1 MPNYTLTK
9 FTRLSE
15 TNLKGFKREG
25 RRGRSAINEQSSA
38 EVPAS
43 ETSFENSFE
52 IFFCRLFHCKAV
64 VLQYSVY
71 DTGQRSEMLVRSFF
85 MHHQSFEGTCHFCDD
100 MRGNIERAAVD
111 RVEDLI
117 LAESVHIT
125 AIVIFLSD
133 TFELHICNL

>member
-1 MPNYTLTK
+1 
-9 FTRLSE
+9 
-15 TNLKGFKREG
+15 
-25 RRGRSAINEQSSA
+25 
-38 EVPAS
+38 
-43 ETSFENSFE
+43 
-52 IFFCRLFHCKAV
+52 
-64 VLQYSVY
+64 
-71 DTGQRSEMLVRSFF
+71 

>member
-9 FTRLSE
+9 FTHLSE

-25 RRGRSAINEQSSA
+25 RRERSAINEQSSA
-38 EVPAS
+38 EVPPT
-43 ETSFENSFE
+43 ETSVENSFE
-52 IFFCRLFHCKAV
+52 IFFFRLFHCKAV
-64 VLQYSVY
+64 VSQNSVY

-85 MHHQSFEGTCHFCDD
+85 MHHQSFGGTCHFCDD

-117 LAESVHIT
+117 LG
-125 AIVIFLSD
+125 
-133 TFELHICNL
+133 